1 MRGLISCLSL
11 AVLAGC
17 TNLPTHK
24 GFDGPDLAP
33 SQTARISG
41 FAQSSFNL
49 GGANRHVVLI
59 TCVDGVSTAQPLTLA
74 KHAFPQDALLLP
86 GRHYVAFMTAHD
98 DKHASASFWF
108 DAEAGRHYSIQRKPE
123 GKQMVFWIE
132 DDKTRRRVGG
142 TVGTETNPAPYN
154 KNCSLHPYTAPE

>member
-17 TNLPTHK
+17 ANLPTYK
-24 GFDGPDLAP
+24 SFNGADLAP

-41 FAQSSFNL
+41 FAQSKFDLSS
-49 GGANRHVVLI
+49 ATKHVVLI
-59 TCVDGVSTAQPLTLA
+59 TCVDGVSTMQSPTLA
-74 KHAFPQDALLLP
+74 NHNFPQDALLLP

-98 DKHASASFWF
+98 NKYASAAFWF

-123 GKQMVFWIE
+123 GKEMVFWIE

-142 TVGTETNPAPYN
+142 RNGTETSPEPYN
-154 KNCSLHPYTAPE
+154 KNCSQHLYQAPQ